1 MSKEMRQYIDSFKNF
16 ILKENSTPEY
26 DEILDLYNKVG
37 LENMSKDEI
46 DFLKSGGQTKL
57 PRRISARN
65 SQKEYDDFVKN
76 KNLNIENLTKEDWQ
90 DIYDL
95 KKIIDDYQ
103 GDVKV
108 TYDYDGV
115 GFYLNLMC
123 NLNFIYTEDT
133 FNSLKTL
140 NNQFNLVQENGK
152 IIYSVP
158 KSWLKHLNIINLF

>member
-1 MSKEMRQYIDSFKNF
+1 MSKEIRKYIDSFKNF

-103 GDVKV
+103 GDVKI
-108 TYDYDGV
+108 TYDYDGA
-115 GFYLNLMC
+115 GFYLDLMC

-133 FNSLKTL
+133 FNSLKNL
-140 NNQFNLVQENGK
+140 NNQFSLTQENGK

-158 KSWLKHLNIINLF
+158 KSWVKHLF